1 MKYREDE
8 ILDEII
14 RARITGAPISYSGFP
29 GYGVAPASGLS
40 VAPGAIIDQ
49 GLSVAPG
56 GGITTIKPTTPD
68 GDTADFAYTT
78 KTPKTINITNPYSGG
93 SGGVQSNFG
102 SSSGGG
108 GPSYSGMGSIGSGG
122 ASKSKSSSPTN
133 VGNPFGY
140 K

>member
-1 MKYREDE
+1 MD
-8 ILDEII
+8 I
-14 RARITGAPISYSGFP
+14 
-29 GYGVAPASGLS
+29 
-40 VAPGAIIDQ
+40 
-49 GLSVAPG
+49 
-56 GGITTIKPTTPD
+56 

-78 KTPKTINITNPYSGG
+78 TKPKTINITNPYSGG

-102 SSSGGG
+102 KSS